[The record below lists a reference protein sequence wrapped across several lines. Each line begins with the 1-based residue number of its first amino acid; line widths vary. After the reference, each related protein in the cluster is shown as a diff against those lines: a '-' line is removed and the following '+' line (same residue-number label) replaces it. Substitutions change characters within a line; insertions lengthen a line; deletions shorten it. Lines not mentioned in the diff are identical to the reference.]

1 MVIVKSRS
9 IREPILLIFFE
20 RSNPMKVAKVRLYLK
35 RNSPTI
41 VSCIGAFGVVAT
53 TVAAIKATPK
63 ALSLIEDE
71 KARINKQL
79 EQGRWQ
85 TRVNKLTTAEI
96 IKATWK
102 CYIPTAVIGLS
113 TMVCIFGAN
122 TLNKRQQEALASAYI
137 LLDNTYKEYK
147 NKVTSLLGEDTNAHI
162 QKSIVEDK
170 YEKTDISIDEE
181 KQLFYEYNYGE
192 FFERTKMEVLNA
204 EYRFNKMFASNGY
217 ATLNDFYKLLGLPL
231 TQEGD
236 FIGWS
241 VQEGYSLVD
250 FEHELLIMDDGL
262 ECIFINLPISPSLC

>member
-1 MVIVKSRS
+1 
-9 IREPILLIFFE
+9 
-20 RSNPMKVAKVRLYLK
+20 MKGAKISLYLK

-41 VSCIGAFGVVAT
+41 LSIVGSIGVMT
-53 TVAAIKATPK
+53 TTISAVKATPK

-79 EQGRWQ
+79 EQGGWQ
-85 TRVNKLTTAEI
+85 TRVDKLSTTEI
-96 IKATWK
+96 IKTTWK

-113 TMVCIFGAN
+113 TIACIFGAN
-122 TLNKRQQEALASAYI
+122 TLNKNRQAALTSAYM

-147 NKVTSLLGEDTNAHI
+147 SKVGTLLGDDANTHI

-170 YEKTDISIDEE
+170 YEETDISVDGE

-204 EYRFNKMFASNGY
+204 EYNFNKMFASRGY
-217 ATLNDFYKLLGLPL
+217 ATLNDFYELLGLPL
-231 TQEGD
+231 TQEGNI
-236 FIGWS
+236 IGWT

-262 ECIFINLPISPSLC
+262 ECIYINLPVSPSLC

>member
-1 MVIVKSRS
+1 
-9 IREPILLIFFE
+9 
-20 RSNPMKVAKVRLYLK
+20 MKGAKISLYLK

-41 VSCIGAFGVVAT
+41 LSIVGSIGVVAT
-53 TVAAIKATPK
+53 TISAVKATPK
-63 ALSLIEDE
+63 ALSLLDD
-71 KARINKQL
+71 KPDDL
-79 EQGRWQ
+79 S
-85 TRVNKLTTAEI
+85 TAEI
-96 IKATWK
+96 IKTTWK

-113 TMVCIFGAN
+113 TIACIFGAN
-122 TLNKRQQEALASAYI
+122 TLNKNRQAALTSAYM

-147 NKVTSLLGEDTNAHI
+147 SKVGALLGDDANVHI

-170 YEKTDISIDEE
+170 YEETDISVDGE

-204 EYRFNKMFASNGY
+204 EYNFNKMFASRGY
-217 ATLNDFYKLLGLPL
+217 ATLNDFYELLGLPL

-236 FIGWS
+236 IIGWT

-262 ECIFINLPISPSLC
+262 ECIYINLPVSPSLC